1 MSAKSSAAG
10 VGLGAPALPQVN
22 LLPPEIHAARSL
34 GRTKRWL
41 GIGVLAVVGAIAVA
55 YMWATFED
63 RNAKQELADAQRET
77 EQLLTEQRS
86 YAEVLDIL
94 AERNRVIVARGL
106 STSTEV
112 LWSPYLD
119 AIAEVSPDTVS
130 ITSLDY
136 TGATPDTAAAG
147 PADPLQGPSI
157 GTLTFEA
164 RAATVPDMADWL
176 DALEAVPGFADPWYT
191 VAEHEAEEGEAEVLW
206 TELGA
211 VGIGDDVQDVTFY
224 AITFTVQV
232 TEDALSRRWETTE
245 PTEAA
250 AADDGGVSGTS
261 TDAAG
266 SGTSTDA
273 AGAATGGGS

>member
-1 MSAKSSAAG
+1 MSAKNSAAG

-41 GIGVLAVVGAIAVA
+41 GIGVLAVVGAIGVG

-86 YAEVLDIL
+86 YSEVLGII
-94 AERNRVIVARGL
+94 AERDRVLVARSL

-119 AIAEVSPDTVS
+119 AIAEVSPDSVS
-130 ITSLDY
+130 ITSLSY

-164 RAATVPDMADWL
+164 RAITMPDLADWL
-176 DALEAVPGFADPWYT
+176 DALATVPGFADPWYT
-191 VAEHEAEEGEAEVLW
+191 VAEHEAEDSEAKVLW

-211 VGIGDDVQDVTFY
+211 IGVGDNLQELTFY
-224 AITFTVQV
+224 TITFTVQV
-232 TEDALSRRWETTE
+232 TEDALSGRFTTVE
-245 PTEAA
+245 PEEVPAGDDA
-250 AADDGGVSGTS
+250 AADTSTDAAGGGTS

-266 SGTSTDA
+266 TT
-273 AGAATGGGS
+273 TGGGS